1 MRRSKEADISV
12 PLPYIIDWPL
22 VDEMGMGVAI
32 KILEKS
38 LANGGNGRNYLQ
50 FNTVRKLRSVDSDI
64 YSATYYAHSSRYPL
78 KSHRKSVFHLYE
90 CAM

>member
-90 CAM
+90 GAM